1 MGVVGVVGG
10 MTATI
15 KNSTATQTPLLIG
28 AGLAALWLA
37 LGLVSSGTTYHL
49 APLLVAAIPATLAA
63 LDGPG
68 LAPVRLIGLVGIGAV
83 GALAVTA
90 LLSATGNLD
99 GPSLLPFGGAAV
111 ESVVF
116 AGLGA
121 LTALVVGFVRS
132 GGDSDH

>member
-1 MGVVGVVGG
+1 

-15 KNSTATQTPLLIG
+15 KNSTATRTPLLIG
-28 AGLAALWLA
+28 SGLAALWLA
-37 LGLVSSGTTYHL
+37 LGLVSNGTTYHL

-68 LAPVRLIGLVGIGAV
+68 LSPARLIGLVGVGAV

-90 LLSATGNLD
+90 FLSATGNLD

-121 LTALVVGFVRS
+121 STAVVVGFVRS
-132 GGDSDH
+132 GTSNDH

>member
-1 MGVVGVVGG
+1 
-10 MTATI
+10 MTVTI
-15 KNSTATQTPLLIG
+15 KNSTATRTPLLIG

-37 LGLVSSGTTYHL
+37 LGLASNGTTYHL

-68 LAPVRLIGLVGIGAV
+68 LAASRLIGLVGVGAI

-99 GPSLLPFGGAAV
+99 GPSLLPFGGAAL

-121 LTALVVGFVRS
+121 LAALAVGFFRS
-132 GGDSDH
+132 GGSNDN

>member
-1 MGVVGVVGG
+1 

-15 KNSTATQTPLLIG
+15 KNSTVTQTPLLIG

-37 LGLVSSGTTYHL
+37 LGLVSNGTTYHL
-49 APLLVAAIPATLAA
+49 APLLVAAIPATLAV

-68 LAPVRLIGLVGIGAV
+68 LAPARLIGLVGVGAI
-83 GALAVTA
+83 GALAVTT

-121 LTALVVGFVRS
+121 STALVVGFVRS
-132 GGDSDH
+132 GADNDH

>member
-1 MGVVGVVGG
+1 

-15 KNSTATQTPLLIG
+15 KNSTATRTPLLIG

-37 LGLVSSGTTYHL
+37 LGLVSNGTTYHL

-68 LAPVRLIGLVGIGAV
+68 LVPGRLIGLVGLGAV
-83 GALAVTA
+83 GALAATA

-132 GGDSDH
+132 GGDSGH